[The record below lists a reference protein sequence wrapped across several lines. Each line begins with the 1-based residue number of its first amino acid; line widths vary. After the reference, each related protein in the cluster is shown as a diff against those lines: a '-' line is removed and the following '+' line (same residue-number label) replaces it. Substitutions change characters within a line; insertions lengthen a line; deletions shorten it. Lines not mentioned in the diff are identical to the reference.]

1 MKCILLWRVRLLDEK
16 DVFIVSIL
24 NSFLERYLREKSD
37 KCCCNLKSHH
47 CNSKAHRV
55 INLELTL
62 RLPGQKL
69 CRQCVTEYE
78 KFTKPPKNGNMIEM
92 IETESSQ
99 DKLASEMIFC
109 SMNHQKRKLTRLS
122 KALDFPQLIS
132 MELPNTVA
140 FQMQKVN

>member
-1 MKCILLWRVRLLDEK
+1 MHFALESQIIGWKECVHCFHSEQFFGK
-16 DVFIVSIL
+16 VF
-24 NSFLERYLREKSD
+24 ERKTD
-37 KCCCNLKSHH
+37 KCCGNLKSHH

-69 CRQCVTEYE
+69 CRQCVMEYE
-78 KFTKPPKNGNMIEM
+78 KLTKPPKNGNMIEM

-109 SMNHQKRKLTRLS
+109 SMNHQKRKLTWLS

-132 MELPNTVA
+132 IELPNTVA
-140 FQMQKVN
+140 FQMQTVN